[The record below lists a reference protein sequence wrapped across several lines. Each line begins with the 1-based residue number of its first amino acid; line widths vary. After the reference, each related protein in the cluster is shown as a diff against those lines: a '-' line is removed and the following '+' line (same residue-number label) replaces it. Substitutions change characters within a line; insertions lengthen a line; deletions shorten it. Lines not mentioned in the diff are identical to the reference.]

1 MISRTAE
8 EDEYRS
14 PWWLNRMLCWW
25 DEWWWKEEIGARR
38 TNLIPFSS
46 VLEPS
51 RACVPHRHRP
61 EYQIKKQKR
70 GHLNRDTACHRLPP
84 TRIFFKE
91 PVTFPY
97 HCRWS
102 KGILVQVIWA
112 PTKTHLCGARCW
124 LFQPTARRK
133 IVYSNKVYT
142 NPRNSPH

>member
-61 EYQIKKQKR
+61 EYQIKTEPWPSKPR
-70 GHLNRDTACHRLPP
+70 YRVPLPP
-84 TRIFFKE
+84 TNTNTLQGTSHVPAEARESLSKWFE
-91 PVTFPY
+91 PLPKSISVA
-97 HCRWS
+97 
-102 KGILVQVIWA
+102 L
-112 PTKTHLCGARCW
+112 GADYFNP
-124 LFQPTARRK
+124 LPRRK